1 MHVADAEERFGIV
14 EAANVGF
21 NLLVREAAEVFR
33 RQTNDEERPA
43 DDIVELSVRIAEG
56 SVGRKVDELSFV
68 VADECYIIIP
78 RINRLNIPTN
88 GFLKGFQRVWH
99 LHLVCCFIRFD
110 TNDFHIQCIL
120 SKCCFFTFTPDI
132 FFATTPR
139 T

>member
-21 NLLVREAAEVFR
+21 NLLVREATEVFR

-78 RINRLNIPTN
+78 RMFSHY
-88 GFLKGFQRVWH
+88 GE
-99 LHLVCCFIRFD
+99 
-110 TNDFHIQCIL
+110 
-120 SKCCFFTFTPDI
+120 
-132 FFATTPR
+132 
-139 T
+139 